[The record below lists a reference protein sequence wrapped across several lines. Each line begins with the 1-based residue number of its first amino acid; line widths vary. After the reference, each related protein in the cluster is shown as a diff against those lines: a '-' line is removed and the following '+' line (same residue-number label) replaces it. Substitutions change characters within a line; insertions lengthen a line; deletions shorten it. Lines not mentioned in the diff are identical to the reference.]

1 MAVTAELLPVG
12 PADIETIVV
21 QWLAPLRR
29 TAVSRDLNDPLPM
42 CVVQQVAGKE
52 DLDESTQDV
61 VVQVDTLCDKN
72 LGEDNARDEKI
83 KTHQRMLQ
91 LGRYLE
97 TQGTIDYMRVFETQR
112 REPYGNDQVIRYCGR
127 YQFGQTYEEIE

>member
-1 MAVTAELLPVG
+1 MTVELLPVG
-12 PADIETIVV
+12 PADIETLVV

-42 CVVQQVAGKE
+42 CVVRQVGGKE
-52 DLDESTQDV
+52 DLGESSV
-61 VVQVDTLCDKN
+61 EVLVQVDTLCDKN
-72 LGEDNARDEKI
+72 LGEDAARDEKI

-97 TQGTIDYMRVFETQR
+97 TQGTIDFMKVFESPR
-112 REPYGNDQVIRYCGR
+112 RESYGNDQVIRYCAR
-127 YQFGQTYEEIE
+127 YQFGQTYDEIA

>member
-1 MAVTAELLPVG
+1 MTVEALPDG
-12 PADIETIVV
+12 PVDIETIVV

-42 CVVQQVAGKE
+42 CVVQQVAGSE
-52 DLDESTQDV
+52 DPEVSTADQ

-72 LGEDNARDEKI
+72 LGEDAARDEKI

-97 TQGTIDYMRVFETQR
+97 TQGTIDYMRVFESQR

>member
-1 MAVTAELLPVG
+1 MTAELLPDG
-12 PADIETIVV
+12 PADLETIVV
-21 QWLAPLRR
+21 QWLTPLRR

-52 DLDESTQDV
+52 DLDESWADRV
-61 VVQVDTLCDKN
+61 IQVDTLCDKN

-97 TQGTIDYMRVFETQR
+97 TQGTIDYMRVFESQR
-112 REPYGNDQVIRYCGR
+112 RESYGNDQVIRYCGR
-127 YQFGQTYEEIE
+127 YQFGQTYDEIA

>member
-1 MAVTAELLPVG
+1 MTAELLPDG

-21 QWLAPLRR
+21 QWLAQLRR
-29 TAVSRDLNDPLPM
+29 TAVVRDLNDPLPM

-52 DLDESTQDV
+52 SLEESTADRV
-61 VVQVDTLCDKN
+61 IQVDTLCDKN
-72 LGEDNARDEKI
+72 LGEDVARDEKI

-97 TQGTIDYMRVFETQR
+97 TQGTIDWMTVFESQR
-112 REPYGNDQVIRYCGR
+112 REPYGNDQIIRYCGR
-127 YQFGQTYEEIE
+127 YQFGQTYEEIA

>member
-1 MAVTAELLPVG
+1 MAVTAELLPNG

-21 QWLAPLRR
+21 QWLTPLRR
-29 TAVSRDLNDPLPM
+29 TAATRELNDPLQM
-42 CVVQQVAGKE
+42 CVVQQVAGSE
-52 DLDESTQDV
+52 DLEESRADV
-61 VVQVDTLCDKN
+61 VIQVDTLCDKN
-72 LGEDNARDEKI
+72 LGEDVARNEKI

-97 TQGTIDYMRVFETQR
+97 TQGTIDYMQVFEPQR

-127 YQFGQTYEEIE
+127 YQFGQTYDEVA

>member
-1 MAVTAELLPVG
+1 MTAELLPDG

-21 QWLAPLRR
+21 QWLTPLRR
-29 TAVSRDLNDPLPM
+29 TAVTRDLNDPLPM
-42 CVVQQVAGKE
+42 CVVQQVAGRE
-52 DLDESTQDV
+52 NLEESTSNL

-72 LGEDNARDEKI
+72 LGEDVARDEKI

-97 TQGTIDYMRVFETQR
+97 TQGTIDYMTVFESQR
-112 REPYGNDQVIRYCGR
+112 RVPYGNVQVIRYCGR
-127 YQFGQTYEEIE
+127 YEFGQTYDEVA

>member
-1 MAVTAELLPVG
+1 MTAELLPDG
-12 PADIETIVV
+12 PADLETIVV
-21 QWLAPLRR
+21 QWLTPLRR

-52 DLDESTQDV
+52 DLDESWADRV
-61 VVQVDTLCDKN
+61 IQVDTLCDKN

-97 TQGTIDYMRVFETQR
+97 TQGTIDYMRVFESQR
-112 REPYGNDQVIRYCGR
+112 RESYGNDQVIRYVGR
-127 YQFGQTYEEIE
+127 YQFGQTYDEIA

>member
-1 MAVTAELLPVG
+1 MTVELLPQG
-12 PADIETIVV
+12 PGDIETIVV

-42 CVVQQVAGKE
+42 CVVQQVAGNE
-52 DLDESTQDV
+52 DLEESTADQ

-97 TQGTIDYMRVFETQR
+97 AQGTIDYMRVFESQR
-112 REPYGNDQVIRYCGR
+112 RESYGNDQVIRYVGR
-127 YQFGQTYEEIE
+127 YQFGQTYDEIA

>member
-1 MAVTAELLPVG
+1 MTAELLPDG

-21 QWLAPLRR
+21 QWLTPLRR
-29 TAVSRDLNDPLPM
+29 TAVTRDLNDPLPM
-42 CVVQQVAGKE
+42 CVVQQVAGRE
-52 DLDESTQDV
+52 NLEESTSNL

-72 LGEDNARDEKI
+72 LGEDVARDEKI

-97 TQGTIDYMRVFETQR
+97 TQGTIDYMTVFESQR

-127 YQFGQTYEEIE
+127 YEFGQTYDEVA